1 MLQLSHF
8 SKAKTERKKTTRLLM
23 LPSVQ
28 KNAIGAYV
36 NDLLIRQSVP
46 ELWKAV
52 QSFLDMAKDGVLESF
67 HQVTLLCSNR
77 ALTEE
82 VGYAMMDVS
91 FCAILSSGMCHNSYF
106 CDVQLALSF
115 CLLDD
120 SRSLGIILTTIC
132 RHTVRALCPTCP
144 LPCLKKFS
152 VDLFADIC
160 LAWWRTWLVEPQIR
174 RSRFAEAGS

>member
-1 MLQLSHF
+1 MLTVSLWQVAINVLLKLMLQLSHF
-8 SKAKTERKKTTRLLM
+8 SKAKTERRKAARLLM

-28 KNAIGAYV
+28 KNGIGAYV

-46 ELWKAV
+46 DLWKAV

-91 FCAILSSGMCHNSYF
+91 FCVIIRCSLSRYSSF
-106 CDVQLALSF
+106 CDV
-115 CLLDD
+115 
-120 SRSLGIILTTIC
+120 
-132 RHTVRALCPTCP
+132 
-144 LPCLKKFS
+144 
-152 VDLFADIC
+152 
-160 LAWWRTWLVEPQIR
+160 
-174 RSRFAEAGS
+174 